1 MLNNFIAL
9 ELIVKNSFFRKV
21 DYKPI
26 SLITDILFYQDD
38 VSLERFLFLNYNS
51 TKVINTNTK
60 IDISSEFSFNGF
72 DFKLHLF
79 TKKKL
84 NETIKKSSL
93 ISLFLEKKL
102 TISKN
107 GVTLYVDGK
116 IKNGYNKEK
125 ANIQNSIFFFGEN
138 LKEKV
143 TKEERFSIY
152 NV

>member
-9 ELIVKNSFFRKV
+9 ELIFKNSFFRKV

-26 SLITDILFYQDD
+26 SLITDVLFYQEDI
-38 VSLERFLFLNYNS
+38 SLERFLFLNYDN
-51 TKVINTNTK
+51 TKVINTDTK
-60 IDISSEFSFNGF
+60 VDISSEFSFNGF
-72 DFKLHLF
+72 DFKLQLF
-79 TKKKL
+79 TKKDL
-84 NETIKKSSL
+84 NKTIKNSSL
-93 ISLFLEKKL
+93 VSLFLEKKL

-107 GVTLYVDGK
+107 GVTLYIDGK

-125 ANIQNSIFFFGEN
+125 ANIQNSIFFFGEK

>member
-1 MLNNFIAL
+1 MLNSFTAL
-9 ELIVKNSFFRKV
+9 ELIIKNSFFRKI

-38 VSLERFLFLNYNS
+38 VSLERFLFLNYDN

-60 IDISSEFSFNGF
+60 VYISSEFSFNGF
-72 DFKLHLF
+72 DFKLQFF
-79 TKKKL
+79 TKKDL

-93 ISLFLEKKL
+93 LSLFLEKKL

-125 ANIQNSIFFFGEN
+125 ANIQNSIFFFGEK